1 MTDRRTFALL
11 VTVCLG
17 HVLLI
22 SAQVQSRDGLSF
34 LQVAAFDVFARAQ
47 QATGGV
53 TDSVRSI
60 WTQYFGLRGVARENA
75 ELRQQLLDM
84 AAELQTQRARSAQT
98 RSIEDMLGLRPQIP
112 VPTIA
117 ARVIAGNVSPGT
129 LTVAVD
135 RGVADGVA
143 TDMAVLGARGVVGRV
158 IAPVAQQAATV
169 QLLIDGNAAAAVV
182 FERSQAGGMVLGGQT
197 DGTLRAEFVPVMADV
212 QVGEQVTTSG
222 QDGIFPAG
230 FLVGVVESVSGA
242 GGPNRQ
248 IRVRPS
254 TDFSYIDIVLVVL
267 SRPHVVPGTGS

>member
-1 MTDRRTFALL
+1 MIDRRLLTLL

-17 HVLLI
+17 QVLLI
-22 SAQVQSRDGLSF
+22 SAQVQSRGGVPL
-34 LQVAAFDVFARAQ
+34 LQVAAFDVFARV
-47 QATGGV
+47 QAVTGGV
-53 TDSVRSI
+53 ADSVRSV

-84 AAELQTQRARSAQT
+84 AAELQRARAQSAQT
-98 RSIEDMLGLRPQIP
+98 RSLEDVLGLKPQIP

-129 LTVAVD
+129 LTVAID
-135 RGVADGVA
+135 RGAADGIEV
-143 TDMAVLGARGVVGRV
+143 DMAVLGTRGVVGRV
-158 IAPVAQQAATV
+158 IAPVAQDAATV
-169 QLLIDGNAAAAVV
+169 QLLTDGNAAAAVV

-197 DGTLRAEFVPVMADV
+197 DGTLLAEFVPATADI

-222 QDGIFPAG
+222 QDGIYPVG
-230 FLVGVVESVSGA
+230 FLVGTVESVAGT

-248 IRVRPS
+248 IRVRPA

-267 SRPHVVPGTGS
+267 TRPQRLPGTGS